1 MKERTTKVEGLI
13 EKAGLKKGEE
23 IKILWPENLAELAK
37 LVGKQKVG
45 NAEVDI
51 TEEKIVQY
59 AFRGFTLSFQG
70 AGETMTEEEKVERKA
85 HRKADNSEISQLRRL
100 AKEQNMSLA
109 DLIKT
114 LR

>member
-13 EKAGLKKGEE
+13 EKAGLAKGEE
-23 IKILWPENLAELAK
+23 IKILWPENLKELAS
-37 LVGKQKVG
+37 LIGIQTVG
-45 NAEVDI
+45 NAKVEI

-59 AFRGFTLSFQG
+59 CFRGFTLSFQG
-70 AGETMTEEEKVERKA
+70 GGETMTEEEKVERKA
-85 HRKADNSEISQLRRL
+85 HRKADNSEISELRKL
-100 AKEQNMSLA
+100 AKEQKMSLA

>member
-13 EKAGLKKGEE
+13 EKAGLAKGEE
-23 IKILWPENLAELAK
+23 IKILWPENLAELGK
-37 LVGKQKVG
+37 LLGKQKVG
-45 NAEVDI
+45 NAEVEI
-51 TEEKIVQY
+51 TEEKLVQY

-70 AGETMTEEEKVERKA
+70 SGETLTEEEKVERKV
-85 HRKADNSEISQLRRL
+85 HRKADNSEIAELRKL

>member
-13 EKAGLKKGEE
+13 EKAGLAKGDE
-23 IKILWPENLAELAK
+23 IKIQWPENLTELSS

-45 NAEVDI
+45 KIEVEI
-51 TEEKIVQY
+51 TGEKIVQW

-70 AGETMTEEEKVERKA
+70 SGETLTEEEKADRKVT
-85 HRKADNSEISQLRRL
+85 RKADNSEISELRKL
-100 AKEQNMSLA
+100 AKEQGVSLA
-109 DLIKT
+109 ELIKT